1 MYYAC
6 IHVYFFCIYYFL
18 LNDDTIELYVNI
30 RRTLGVLGGRD
41 HGRCIHFYFV
51 VLLKN
56 FSCLFVEYLEK
67 MRVTN
72 ARRPYIFSQRG
83 HRRFSHYFS

>member
-18 LNDDTIELYVNI
+18 LNEDTIELYVNI

-41 HGRCIHFYFV
+41 HGRCIHFF
-51 VLLKN
+51 
-56 FSCLFVEYLEK
+56 LFCCIVKKLF
-67 MRVTN
+67 M
-72 ARRPYIFSQRG
+72 PIC
-83 HRRFSHYFS
+83 